1 MVISTGV
8 NVVLEVV
15 LCSVVI
21 CDFLQPTRELLHVL
35 VGSVGLQC
43 AKNVFVLL
51 ECELSEQFIAALFGI
66 LDQQSHVVL
75 DSLFGVLAG

>member
-21 CDFLQPTRELLHVL
+21 RDLLQPARELFHVL

-43 AKNVFVLL
+43 AENVFVLF
-51 ECELSEQFIAALFGI
+51 EGELSEQFIAALLGV
-66 LDQQSHVVL
+66 LDKQSHVVL
-75 DSLFGVLAG
+75 DSLFGVLTG